1 MEDLVDELTRGNV
14 PQVKTVLA
22 SIVFALAAYQVFLMA
37 VGYGKVR
44 LPFLTSKAASFTH
57 RAAGDA
63 IVVITFIVA
72 FMCLAYFGIEDGIEY
87 AADGEQLRATLHVIS
102 GSLLLVVLALK
113 IIVVRWWHSMGKYL
127 PPLGLTVFTLFAVA
141 WLTSAGDYL
150 WGG

>member
-1 MEDLVDELTRGNV
+1 MEELVDELTRGNV
-14 PQVKTVLA
+14 PQVKTALA
-22 SIVFALAAYQVFLMA
+22 SIVFVLAAYQVFLMA

-44 LPFLTSKAASFTH
+44 LPFLSSKAASFTH
-57 RAAGDA
+57 RAAGHA

-87 AADGEQLRATLHVIS
+87 AADGEQFRATLHVIS

-127 PPLGLTVFTLFAVA
+127 PPIGLTVFSLFMVA

>member
-1 MEDLVDELTRGNV
+1 MEELVDELTRGNV
-14 PQVKTVLA
+14 PQVKTALA
-22 SIVFALAAYQVFLMA
+22 SIVFVLAAYQVFLMA
-37 VGYGKVR
+37 VGYGKIR
-44 LPFLTSKAASFTH
+44 LPFLSSKAASFTH

-102 GSLLLVVLALK
+102 GSLLLVVLAFK

-127 PPLGLTVFTLFAVA
+127 PPIGLAVFSLFMVA

>member
-14 PQVKTVLA
+14 PQVKTALA
-22 SIVFALAAYQVFLMA
+22 SIVLVLAAYQVLLMA
-37 VGYGKVR
+37 VGWGKVR
-44 LPFLTSKAASFTH
+44 VPFLSAKAASFTH

-63 IVVITFIVA
+63 IVVVTFIVA

-87 AADGEQLRATLHVIS
+87 AADGETFRATLHVIS
-102 GSLLLVVLALK
+102 GSLLLIVLVFK
-113 IIVVRWWHSMGKYL
+113 IIVVRWWHAAGKYL
-127 PPLGLTVFTLFAVA
+127 PPIGLTVFTLFVIA